1 MQGTQIDNS
10 PIENFPKITIFS
22 MPSLIEEKKPVLLVK
37 YESEKREKLKMKC
50 FFFESFGLSG
60 Q

>member
-10 PIENFPKITIFS
+10 PIENFPEITNFS

-37 YESEKREKLKMKC
+37 YEFEKREKLKMKC
-50 FFFESFGLSG
+50 YFGSVGLSG